1 MISFS
6 QKVKTELISRPV
18 PAYCCSTAELASY
31 ILALGS
37 ITESGCVNILS
48 ENEALISR
56 IAELSKKVLKANA
69 SVLKIGNVYSVMLAG
84 GKKFHEKYDE
94 VLKVYEYASGKRISE
109 IYKKDCCRASFIKG
123 IFISLGSVVNPE
135 KNYGLELVFRDQG
148 LAEAVACVF
157 KELEMELKYSKRKN
171 SHILYT
177 KNSDVICDFLTRIG
191 AYNEYMQLLNL
202 KIEREMRNSFNRAVN
217 SEIANMDKT
226 IKASIKHI
234 TAIERIKKEMGL
246 EALPD
251 ELYELA
257 RLRLENKNMSMGELA
272 KKLNPPI
279 TKSGV
284 NHRLNK
290 LMKIADSL

>member
-1 MISFS
+1 
-6 QKVKTELISRPV
+6 
-18 PAYCCSTAELASY
+18 
-31 ILALGS
+31 
-37 ITESGCVNILS
+37 
-48 ENEALISR
+48 
-56 IAELSKKVLKANA
+56 
-69 SVLKIGNVYSVMLAG
+69 
-84 GKKFHEKYDE
+84 
-94 VLKVYEYASGKRISE
+94 
-109 IYKKDCCRASFIKG
+109 
-123 IFISLGSVVNPE
+123 
-135 KNYGLELVFRDQG
+135 
-148 LAEAVACVF
+148 
-157 KELEMELKYSKRKN
+157 
-171 SHILYT
+171 
-177 KNSDVICDFLTRIG
+177 
-191 AYNEYMQLLNL
+191 MQLLNL

-251 ELYELA
+251 ELCELA